1 MSWIGKWLGGVS
13 NSDIEVRSW
22 SLECMYGAWNED
34 NPFDILELYVK

>member
-13 NSDIEVRSW
+13 NSDIEVRS
-22 SLECMYGAWNED
+22 CVMYGAWNED